1 MCCPRNGKQVPRD
14 AKADAATVFSYHC
27 AQAWEGQTATLAS
40 PDTGQKVEAAGLPAL
55 LFNLAYGDVGRL
67 STKENIVMSFP
78 VSRQAAAPLL
88 ALTLALPSIS
98 ALADPSLETVVVT
111 AARTPQRAD
120 EVIPDVTVISSDEVA
135 RAGAGSVA
143 DLLRRQRGIEIV
155 RNGGPGASTSVYLRG
170 ANSNQVVV
178 LIDGVRIGSSTTG
191 AASWNAIPL
200 SSIDHIEIVYGPLSS
215 LYGADAIGG
224 VVQIFTKKSA
234 GTPAFSASAGGG
246 TYGTSQ
252 VDASVHGSTG
262 GDHSV
267 SYALSS
273 AREDSD
279 GFSSTRPGSSSY
291 NKDDDGYTRN
301 SVNGRLAVQLAPGHE
316 VGAQFLKSRL
326 RAQYD
331 SGASSY
337 DTHSE
342 QDIDSY
348 AVFLND
354 RILPN
359 WRSSL
364 QAARS
369 NDRLGS
375 FTSAAAS
382 GASQID
388 TRQDEYTWQ
397 NTFDLDGDTLQVLF
411 GHRKEEVLSSSSTAL
426 NRSRITNS
434 VAAAYD
440 MHHGSHLLDLSLR
453 NDHSVYGGKTTG
465 AAGYGYE
472 FSKDLR
478 ATASVGTS
486 FRAPTYNELYY
497 PGYGLPTNK
506 PEQGRN
512 AEVGLRWQ
520 VAGAE
525 LQANYYRN
533 RLTDMIVTVNP
544 CPSRTGSCAYNVNHA
559 LLEGLT
565 MSAETRLHSLDLRAS
580 VDLQDPRDETT
591 GKQLARRS
599 RRHASL
605 TAGYALD
612 QFDLGAELQASGR
625 RFDDAANLNRL
636 GGYGLLNLYTTWRF
650 TRDWSVL
657 LRLDN
662 AADKRYDLARNYGT
676 AGRSWFAALRY
687 GIR

>member
-1 MCCPRNGKQVPRD
+1 M
-14 AKADAATVFSYHC
+14 
-27 AQAWEGQTATLAS
+27 
-40 PDTGQKVEAAGLPAL
+40 PAL

-67 STKENIVMSFP
+67 STKENTVMRFP
-78 VSRQAAAPLL
+78 ASRPSAVSL
-88 ALTLALPSIS
+88 AF
-98 ALADPSLETVVVT
+98 ALAIPAIPAFADPTVDTVVVT
-111 AARTPQRAD
+111 ATRSPQRAD
-120 EVIPDVTVISSDEVA
+120 QVIPDTAVISNEEII

-155 RNGGPGASTSVYLRG
+155 RNGGPGSSTSVYLRG

-191 AASWNAIPL
+191 SASWNAIPL
-200 SSIDHIEIVYGPLSS
+200 SSIDHIEVVYGPLSS

-224 VVQIFTKKSA
+224 VVQIFTKKSEGA
-234 GTPAFSASAGGG
+234 PAFSASAGGG
-246 TYGTSQ
+246 SYGSNQ
-252 VDASVHGSTG
+252 YDASVHGATG
-262 GDHSV
+262 GAHKV
-267 SYALSS
+267 SYALSG
-273 AREDSD
+273 AREEAD

-291 NKDDDGYTRN
+291 NKDDDGYTRS
-301 SVNGRLAVQLAPGHE
+301 SVNGRVAVQLMPELEA
-316 VGAQFLKSRL
+316 GAQFLKSRL

-337 DTHSE
+337 DTHNE
-342 QDIDSY
+342 QDLDSY
-348 AVFLND
+348 AVFLNGSF
-354 RILPN
+354 LPN

-369 NDRLGS
+369 NDMLGS
-375 FTSAAAS
+375 FSSAAAS
-382 GASQID
+382 GASQIN
-388 TRQDEYTWQ
+388 TRQDEFTWQ
-397 NTFDLDGDTLQVLF
+397 NTFDLGGDTLQLLL
-411 GHRKEEVLSSSSTAL
+411 GHRKEQVLSSSSDAL
-426 NRSRITNS
+426 NRSRVTNS
-434 VAAAYD
+434 VAASYD
-440 MHHGSHLLDLSLR
+440 LRRGSHLLDLSLR
-453 NDHSVYGGKTTG
+453 NDHSVYGAKTTG

-486 FRAPTYNELYY
+486 FRAPTYNELYF
-497 PGYGLPTNK
+497 PGFGLLTNK

-512 AEVGLRWQ
+512 AEVGVRYQ

-565 MSAETRLHSLDLRAS
+565 MSAETRVRGLDLRAS

-591 GKQLARRS
+591 GKQLARRA
-599 RRHASL
+599 RRHATLAS
-605 TAGYALD
+605 AYAIGAV
-612 QFDLGAELQASGR
+612 DLGAELQASGS
-625 RFDDAANLNRL
+625 RFDDAVNSNRL
-636 GGYGLLNLYTTWRF
+636 GGYGLLNLYTTWRL
-650 TRDWSVL
+650 TPDWSLL
-657 LRLDN
+657 LRADN
-662 AADKRYDLARNYGT
+662 ALDKRYELARNYGT

>member
-1 MCCPRNGKQVPRD
+1 MR
-14 AKADAATVFSYHC
+14 
-27 AQAWEGQTATLAS
+27 
-40 PDTGQKVEAAGLPAL
+40 
-55 LFNLAYGDVGRL
+55 
-67 STKENIVMSFP
+67 FP
-78 VSRQAAAPLL
+78 VSRHTAAPLL
-88 ALTLALPSIS
+88 AFTLVSPAIP
-98 ALADPSLETVVVT
+98 AFADPAIDTVVVT

-120 EVIPDVTVISSDEVA
+120 EVIPDTTIISNEEIA

-155 RNGGPGASTSVYLRG
+155 RNGGLGASTSVFLRG

-200 SSIDHIEIVYGPLSS
+200 SSIDHIEIVYGPLSA

-224 VVQIFTKKSA
+224 VVQIFTRKSEGA
-234 GTPAFSASAGGG
+234 PAFSASAGAGS
-246 TYGTSQ
+246 YGASQ
-252 VDASVHGSTG
+252 VDAGVHGSTG

-267 SYALSS
+267 SYALSG
-273 AREDSD
+273 AREDAD

-291 NKDDDGYTRN
+291 NRDDDGYTRK

-316 VGAQFLKSRL
+316 AGAQFLKSRL
-326 RAQYD
+326 SAQYD

-337 DTHSE
+337 DTHNE

-375 FTSAAAS
+375 FTSTAAG
-382 GASQID
+382 GASRID
-388 TRQDEYTWQ
+388 TRQDEFTWQ
-397 NTFDLDGDTLQVLF
+397 NTLDLNGDTLQVLF
-411 GHRKEEVLSSSSTAL
+411 GHRQEEVLSSSSDAL

-434 VAAAYD
+434 VAGAYD
-440 MHHGSHLLDLSLR
+440 LRRGRHLLDLSLR
-453 NDHSVYGGKTTG
+453 RDHSVYGGKTTG

-472 FSKDLR
+472 FGKGLR

-486 FRAPTYNELYY
+486 FRAPTYNELYF
-497 PGYGLPTNK
+497 PGYGLSTNR

-512 AEVGLRWQ
+512 TEVGLRYQ
-520 VAGAE
+520 LAGAE

-544 CPSRTGSCAYNVNHA
+544 CPSRTGSCAYNVNHV

-565 MSAETRLHSLDLRAS
+565 MSLDTRMRGIILRAS

-591 GKQLARRS
+591 GKQLARRA

-605 TAGYALD
+605 TAGHA
-612 QFDLGAELQASGR
+612 FGRVELGAELQASSS
-625 RFDDAANLNRL
+625 RFDDAANANRL

-650 TRDWSVL
+650 TPGWSLL

-662 AADKRYDLARNYGT
+662 ALNKRYELARNYGT

>member
-1 MCCPRNGKQVPRD
+1 M
-14 AKADAATVFSYHC
+14 
-27 AQAWEGQTATLAS
+27 
-40 PDTGQKVEAAGLPAL
+40 
-55 LFNLAYGDVGRL
+55 
-67 STKENIVMSFP
+67 
-78 VSRQAAAPLL
+78 L
-88 ALTLALPSIS
+88 ALTLASSALP
-98 ALADPSLETVVVT
+98 ALADPAIESVIVT
-111 AARTPQRAD
+111 ATRTPHRAD
-120 EVIPDVTVISSDEVA
+120 EVILDTTVISSEEIA

-155 RNGGPGASTSVYLRG
+155 RNGGPGASTSVFLRG

-200 SSIDHIEIVYGPLSS
+200 SGIDHIEIVYGPLSS

-224 VVQIFTKKSA
+224 VVQIFTKKSE
-234 GTPAFSASAGGG
+234 GGPTFSASLGGG
-246 TYGTSQ
+246 SYGARQ
-252 VDASVHGSTG
+252 LDAGVHGATG
-262 GDHSV
+262 SAHSV

-273 AREDSD
+273 AHEDAD

-291 NKDDDGYTRN
+291 NRDDDGYQRN
-301 SVNGRLAVQLAPGHE
+301 SLSGRLAVQLAPGHE
-316 VGAQFLKSRL
+316 LGAQFLKSRL
-326 RAQYD
+326 HAQYD
-331 SGASSY
+331 SGGAVY
-337 DTHSE
+337 DTHNE

-348 AVFLND
+348 ALFLND
-354 RILPN
+354 RILPD

-364 QAARS
+364 QLARS

-375 FTSAAAS
+375 FTGAAAS

-388 TRQDEYTWQ
+388 TRQDEVSWQ
-397 NTFDLDGDTLQVLF
+397 NTLDLDGGTLQLLF
-411 GHRKEEVLSSSSTAL
+411 GHRKEQVLSSSSALL

-434 VAAAYD
+434 AAAAYD
-440 MHHGSHLLDLSLR
+440 LRRGRHLLDLGLR
-453 NDHSVYGGKTTG
+453 RDHSVYGGKTTG

-486 FRAPTYNELYY
+486 FRAPTYNELYF
-497 PGYGLPTNK
+497 PGYGLATNK

-512 AEVGLRWQ
+512 VEAGVRYQ
-520 VAGAE
+520 VAGTE
-525 LQANYYRN
+525 LQANVYRN

-544 CPSRTGSCAYNVNHA
+544 CPSRTGSCAYNVNRA

-565 MSAETRLHSLDLRAS
+565 MSAETHVHGLDLRAS
-580 VDLQDPRDETT
+580 ADLQNPRDETT

-599 RRHASL
+599 RRHASFA
-605 TAGYALD
+605 AGYAIERIE
-612 QFDLGAELQASGR
+612 LGAELQASGS
-625 RFDDAANLNRL
+625 RFDDAANANRL
-636 GGYGLLNLYTTWRF
+636 GGYGLLNLYTTWRVAP
-650 TRDWSVL
+650 DWSLL

-662 AADKRYDLARNYGT
+662 ALDKRYDLARNYGT

>member
-1 MCCPRNGKQVPRD
+1 MRFP
-14 AKADAATVFSYHC
+14 
-27 AQAWEGQTATLAS
+27 AS
-40 PDTGQKVEAAGLPAL
+40 
-55 LFNLAYGDVGRL
+55 RH
-67 STKENIVMSFP
+67 
-78 VSRQAAAPLL
+78 AAAPLL
-88 ALTLALPSIS
+88 ALTLASPSVS
-98 ALADPSLETVVVT
+98 ALADPAIDAVVVT
-111 AARTPQRAD
+111 ATRTPQRAD
-120 EVIPDVTVISSDEVA
+120 EVIPDTTVITSEEIA

-155 RNGGPGASTSVYLRG
+155 RNGGPGASTSVFLRG

-200 SSIDHIEIVYGPLSS
+200 SGIDHIEIVYGPLSS

-224 VVQIFTKKSA
+224 VVQIFTKNSA
-234 GTPAFSASAGGG
+234 GAPAFSASAGAGN
-246 TYGTSQ
+246 YGTSQ
-252 VDASVHGSTG
+252 YDAGVHGATG
-262 GDHSV
+262 GEHSI
-267 SYALSS
+267 SYALSG
-273 AREDSD
+273 AHEDAN
-279 GFSSTRPGSSSY
+279 GFSATRPGAFGY
-291 NKDDDGYTRN
+291 NPDDDAYSRN
-301 SVNGRLAVQLAPGHE
+301 SVNGRLAVQLAPGIDA
-316 VGAQFLKSRL
+316 GAQFLKSRL

-331 SGASSY
+331 NGASSY
-337 DTHSE
+337 DTHN
-342 QDIDSY
+342 QQNIDSY
-348 AVFLND
+348 AVFLNA

-375 FTSAAAS
+375 FTSTAAS

-388 TRQDEYTWQ
+388 TRQDETTWQ
-397 NTFDLDGDTLQVLF
+397 NTFELGGDTLQILF
-411 GHRKEEVLSSSSTAL
+411 GHRKEQVLSSSSDAL

-440 MHHGSHLLDLSLR
+440 LRRGSQLLDLSLR
-453 NDHSVYGGKTTG
+453 RDHSIYGAKTTG

-478 ATASVGTS
+478 ATASFGTS

-512 AEVGLRWQ
+512 AEAGIRYQL
-520 VAGAE
+520 AGAE

-533 RLTDMIVTVNP
+533 RLTDMIVTANP
-544 CPSRTGSCAYNVNHA
+544 CPSRTGSCAYNVDHA

-565 MSAETRLHSLDLRAS
+565 ISAATRLRGIDLRAS

-591 GKQLARRS
+591 GKQLARRA

-605 TAGYALD
+605 TADYALD
-612 QFDLGAELQASGR
+612 RLDLGAELQASGS
-625 RFDDAANLNRL
+625 RFDDAANANRL

-650 TRDWSVL
+650 TPGWSLL

-662 AADKRYDLARNYGT
+662 TLDKRYDLARNYGT

>member
-1 MCCPRNGKQVPRD
+1 MR
-14 AKADAATVFSYHC
+14 FS
-27 AQAWEGQTATLAS
+27 
-40 PDTGQKVEAAGLPAL
+40 
-55 LFNLAYGDVGRL
+55 
-67 STKENIVMSFP
+67 

-88 ALTLALPSIS
+88 AITLATPCIP
-98 ALADPSLETVVVT
+98 ALADPAIDAVVVT
-111 AARTPQRAD
+111 ATRTPQRAD
-120 EVIPDVTVISSDEVA
+120 EVIPDTTVITSDEIA

-155 RNGGPGASTSVYLRG
+155 RNGGPGASTSVFLRG

-191 AASWNAIPL
+191 AASWNAMPL
-200 SSIDHIEIVYGPLSS
+200 PSIDHIEIVYGPLSA

-224 VVQIFTKKSA
+224 VVQIFTRKSE
-234 GTPAFSASAGGG
+234 GTPAFSASAGAGSY
-246 TYGTSQ
+246 TTRQY
-252 VDASVHGSTG
+252 DAGVHGATG

-267 SYALSS
+267 SYALSA
-273 AREDSD
+273 AREDAD

-291 NKDDDGYTRN
+291 NKDDDGYARN
-301 SVNGRLAVQLAPGHE
+301 SVNGRVAVQLAPGHE
-316 VGAQFLKSRL
+316 AGAQFLKSRL
-326 RAQYD
+326 HAQYD

-337 DTHSE
+337 DTHNE

-348 AVFLND
+348 ALFLNG

-375 FTSAAAS
+375 FTSTAAS

-388 TRQDEYTWQ
+388 TRQNEYTWQ
-397 NTFDLDGDTLQVLF
+397 NTIDLNGGTLQVLL
-411 GHRKEEVLSSSSTAL
+411 GHRKEEVLSSSSAAL
-426 NRSRITNS
+426 NRSRITTS

-440 MHHGSHLLDLSLR
+440 LRRGSHLLDLSLR
-453 NDHSVYGGKTTG
+453 RDRSVYGGKTTG

-497 PGYGLPTNK
+497 PCYGLPSNK

-512 AEVGLRWQ
+512 LEAGLRYRI
-520 VAGAE
+520 AGAE

-533 RLTDMIVTVNP
+533 RLTDMLVTVNP

-559 LLEGLT
+559 LLEGLS
-565 MSAETRLHSLDLRAS
+565 MSAGTRAYGIDLRAS
-580 VDLQDPRDETT
+580 ADLQDPRDETT

-599 RRHASL
+599 RRHTSL
-605 TAGYALD
+605 SAGYTVD
-612 QFDLGAELQASGR
+612 RFDLGAGLQASSS
-625 RFDDAANLNRL
+625 RFDDAANANRL

-650 TRDWSVL
+650 TPDWSLL

-662 AADKRYDLARNYGT
+662 VLDKRYELARYYGT
-676 AGRSWFAALRY
+676 TERSWFAALRY

>member
-1 MCCPRNGKQVPRD
+1 
-14 AKADAATVFSYHC
+14 
-27 AQAWEGQTATLAS
+27 
-40 PDTGQKVEAAGLPAL
+40 
-55 LFNLAYGDVGRL
+55 
-67 STKENIVMSFP
+67 MSFP

-88 ALTLALPSIS
+88 ALTLAAPSIS
-98 ALADPSLETVVVT
+98 ALADPGLETVVVT
-111 AARTPQRAD
+111 ATRTPQRAG
-120 EVIPDVTVISSDEVA
+120 EVIPDVTVISSEEVA

-200 SSIDHIEIVYGPLSS
+200 SSIDHIEIVYGPLSA

-224 VVQIFTKKSA
+224 VVQIFTKKSEGA
-234 GTPAFSASAGGG
+234 PAFSASAGGG

-252 VDASVHGSTG
+252 YDASVHGSTG
-262 GDHSV
+262 GEHSV
-267 SYALSS
+267 SYALSG
-273 AREDSD
+273 AREDSN
-279 GFSSTRPGSSSY
+279 GFSSTRPGASNY

-301 SVNGRLAVQLAPGHE
+301 SVNGRLTVQLAPGHE
-316 VGAQFLKSRL
+316 VGGQFLKSRL
-326 RAQYD
+326 HAQYD
-331 SGASSY
+331 SGPSSF
-337 DTHSE
+337 DTYNE

-364 QAARS
+364 QLARS
-369 NDRLGS
+369 EDKLGS

-382 GASQID
+382 GASQIN
-388 TRQDEYTWQ
+388 TRQDEVTWQ
-397 NTFDLDGDTLQVLF
+397 NTLDLNGDTLQVLF

-426 NRSRITNS
+426 NRSRVTNS

-440 MHHGSHLLDLSLR
+440 LRRGSHLLDLSLR

-472 FSKDLR
+472 FSKTLR

-497 PGYGLPTNK
+497 PGYGLVTNK

-512 AEVGLRWQ
+512 AEVGVRYQ

-544 CPSRTGSCAYNVNHA
+544 CPSRAGSCAYNVNHA

-565 MSAETRLHSLDLRAS
+565 MSAETRLRGLDLRAS

-591 GKQLARRS
+591 GKQLARRT

-605 TAGYALD
+605 TAAYALD
-612 QFDLGAELQASGR
+612 QFDIGAELQASGS
-625 RFDDAANLNRL
+625 RFDDAANANRL

-650 TRDWSVL
+650 TRDWSML

-687 GIR
+687 GFR